1 MSDRF
6 KGKRIVVTGAGSPKG
21 IGFATARLFARE
33 GADLFIVSTTDR
45 IEERA
50 AELQSMGGRAFGYAT
65 DLSVYSNVAKAME
78 VAREQMGGID
88 VLVNNAGMATL
99 NRQETFTEVAEMEL
113 DYWEHQLGITLNTCF
128 FSIKAVLPHM
138 KAAQYGRIV
147 NTSSV
152 TGPLVS
158 NPGEAG
164 YAAAKAAIMGL
175 TRTLALEVAKDGIT
189 VNSVAPGWIETGSS
203 TEAEL
208 EAGKN
213 TPIGRSGTAEEVG
226 KVITFLASD
235 DVSYVTGQMV
245 VVDGGNTLQEYKGP
259 SAIYY

>member
-6 KGKRIVVTGAGSPKG
+6 KGKRIVLTGAGSPLG
-21 IGFATARLFARE
+21 IGFATANLFAKE
-33 GADLFIVSTTDR
+33 GADLFVISTTDR

-50 AELQSMGGRAFGYAT
+50 ATLRSYGNKAFGYAT

-78 VAREQMGGID
+78 VAQEKLGGID

-99 NRQETFTEVAEMEL
+99 NRQETFSDVATMDL
-113 DYWEHQLGITLNTCF
+113 DDWQHQLGITLNTCF
-128 FSIKAVLPHM
+128 FSIKAVLPYM
-138 KAAQYGRIV
+138 QAAKYGRIV

-175 TRTLALEVAKDGIT
+175 TRTLAIEVAKDGIT

-208 EAGKN
+208 IAGKN
-213 TPIGRSGTAEEVG
+213 TPIGRCGTAEEVG

-245 VVDGGNTLQEYKGP
+245 VIDGGNTLQEYKGP
-259 SAIYY
+259 SEFYY